1 MTTPPAGRPGVPGL
15 ALSLAVCLTLLGSA
29 FSIAADTAFPPVVKP
44 GTPLARTGDEIVV
57 CGQLFHTGGAPVV
70 LWTDPGGYDAYRVT
84 NRFAAEPGEP
94 RARYNER
101 RADRLS
107 AAERAKLQDQGWS
120 LPLLQK
126 VVDQF
131 VIHYDVCG
139 TSRRCFQV
147 LQDGR
152 DLSVH
157 FMLDV
162 DGTIYQTLDLKE
174 NAWHATK
181 ANSRSVGIEIANMGA
196 YPPGNMTRL
205 ATWYPKESDG
215 RVKLNIAD
223 PFGLAGVR
231 NREYSLRPDREE
243 PVTGVIQ
250 GETLAMY
257 DLTPQQYEALIKLT
271 ATLSTVF
278 PLIKLDVPRDEKG
291 NVLPRALSDT
301 AFNRYQGLL
310 GHYHVQTN
318 KTDPGPAFQW
328 DWLLHGA
335 RAHLAR

>member
-1 MTTPPAGRPGVPGL
+1 MLRACRPGMPRLLMMGL
-15 ALSLAVCLTLLGSA
+15 VWLAGIGSA
-29 FSIAADTAFPPVVKP
+29 HAADTEFPTPVKP
-44 GTPLARTGDEIVV
+44 GTPLARTGDEVVV

-84 NRFAAEPGEP
+84 KRFSAEPGEP
-94 RARYNER
+94 KARYGQR
-101 RADRLS
+101 RTDRLS
-107 AAERAKLQDQGWS
+107 DAERAQLQDQGWS

-139 TSRRCFQV
+139 TARRCFQV

-174 NAWHATK
+174 SAWHATK
-181 ANSRSVGIEIANMGA
+181 ANGRSIGIEIANMGA
-196 YPPGNMTRL
+196 YSPRGSGMERL
-205 ATWYPKESDG
+205 AKWYVTEPDG

-223 PFGLAGVR
+223 PFGAAGVR
-231 NREYSLRPDREE
+231 NKNFTLRPDRDR
-243 PVTGVIQ
+243 PVIGTIQ
-250 GETLAMY
+250 GSELAMY

-278 PLIKLDVPRDEKG
+278 PKIKLDVPRDDKG
-291 NVLPRALSDT
+291 NVLPGALSDK
-301 AFNRYQGLL
+301 AFDGYEGVL

-335 RAHLAR
+335 RTHLGQ